1 VLNLGSTVPINAD
14 NNATIWKDLRMAAY
28 HNDAGTIFELT
39 TSRDKLKS
47 FIIAANTDPSVIY
60 SPETSSLL
68 ATEIGKKLF
77 SFLLKTEDKLNT
89 QLSLSDLGMDSL
101 VAIEVRAW
109 WKQTFGFDITVL
121 EMLQMGTLDAL
132 GKYAAEKLFK
142 TLV

>member
-1 VLNLGSTVPINAD
+1 
-14 NNATIWKDLRMAAY
+14 MAAY
-28 HNDAGTIFELT
+28 HNDAGTSVELT

-47 FIIAANTDPSVIY
+47 FIIAANTDPSVIS

-77 SFLLKTEDKLNT
+77 SFLLKTEDELNT

-101 VAIEVRAW
+101 VAIELRAW

-132 GKYAAEKLFK
+132 GKYAAE
-142 TLV
+142 